1 MDAYMTQIIVDMLD
15 YIEDCRQIV
24 LAPDFDHI
32 DMEEA
37 MQVICLYLGSYVC
50 YMMPRMCSNTLCSY
64 YHIPTVE
71 DLVNLVAQL
80 NEIVDIITSF
90 CERILIP
97 LSVADENDLDLGGE
111 FLLLN
116 IREGIVLDADAA
128 GFLFIYRE
136 HAWMPDVGRLRIF

>member
-37 MQVICLYLGSYVC
+37 MQFLRLLHDAKNVLEHL
-50 YMMPRMCSNTLCSY
+50 MQLLP
-64 YHIPTVE
+64 HPTVE

-111 FLLLN
+111 FHLLN

-128 GFLFIYRE
+128 GFLFTYRE
-136 HAWMPDVGRLRIF
+136 HAWMPDVVHQLDTRE

>member
-37 MQVICLYLGSYVC
+37 MQLL
-50 YMMPRMCSNTLCSY
+50 P
-64 YHIPTVE
+64 HPTVE

-111 FLLLN
+111 FHLLN

-128 GFLFIYRE
+128 GFLFTYRE
-136 HAWMPDVGRLRIF
+136 HAWMPDVVHQLDTRE